1 MMSIR
6 LCHPALLRNYFFRLK
21 SPVSI
26 QPEINQPVLPCLPL
40 QPSPC
45 VPTLRLNL
53 RLSVKNTSLPP
64 SAAEANRESEKA
76 RRETEALLSPPKA
89 KRYSRGEFVAWI
101 DEA

>member
-1 MMSIR
+1 MPTTATVPLRTNSAVK
-6 LCHPALLRNYFFRLK
+6 PASLR
-21 SPVSI
+21 
-26 QPEINQPVLPCLPL
+26 E
-40 QPSPC
+40 
-45 VPTLRLNL
+45 
-53 RLSVKNTSLPP
+53 NTSLPP

>member
-6 LCHPALLRNYFFRLK
+6 LCLSALLRNYFFRLK

-45 VPTLRLNL
+45 VPTLRMNYRVRKGAVVHLGEPNQVLNI
-53 RLSVKNTSLPP
+53 S
-64 SAAEANRESEKA
+64 
-76 RRETEALLSPPKA
+76 
-89 KRYSRGEFVAWI
+89 YSGFFEV
-101 DEA
+101 